1 MLALIADSDPISKL
15 ICEEN
20 HSEAIYSLMNIL
32 KGPNIPNTKFST
44 RITFTALTILRAL
57 IKSSSTPKIILL
69 QQDNQEALDSIIAL
83 IDPDNAHNLT
93 DKLEVCTYSFITQLV
108 RDEAD
113 YKRIVGKKVIPVCQR
128 RLLKAKD
135 ASQSSPEATI
145 KFFKMISVLVK
156 KCKDNIYLVRG
167 GMKEL
172 MQTYMKR
179 LSRSEERLAHK
190 IHHILAVVETFEEY

>member
-83 IDPDNAHNLT
+83 IDPDNAHKLT
-93 DKLEVCTYSFITQLV
+93 DQLEVCTYSFIT
-108 RDEAD
+108 
-113 YKRIVGKKVIPVCQR
+113 
-128 RLLKAKD
+128 
-135 ASQSSPEATI
+135 
-145 KFFKMISVLVK
+145 
-156 KCKDNIYLVRG
+156 
-167 GMKEL
+167 
-172 MQTYMKR
+172 
-179 LSRSEERLAHK
+179 
-190 IHHILAVVETFEEY
+190 